1 MKARVKD
8 TGEIVDVRY
17 DYMDKVWLV
26 KGPKYPIRYHERELD
41 FIEDNGIDW
50 DYWRRMYAGMAMQGL
65 MGDWK
70 FKESINDVFSDMN
83 KLYEIT
89 SKIALDAADALI
101 AELKKDK
108 GQ

>member
-8 TGEIVDVRY
+8 TGEIVDARY
-17 DYMDKVWLV
+17 NYIDNVWMV
-26 KGPKYPIRYHERELD
+26 KGAKYPIAYHERELD
-41 FIEDNGIDW
+41 FIEDTGIDW

-70 FKESINDVFSDMN
+70 FKESINDAFRDID

-89 SKIALDAADALI
+89 CKIALDAADALI
-101 AELKKDK
+101 TELKKDK